1 MATSKPGTESFS
13 FVEEPDARYVVD
25 LPRRPP
31 SPPLQSELAAAS
43 SSTGAPLA
51 DLTSLPLASSSAS
64 APSMGPVADPPPPQ
78 HSPNPS
84 KMLASASAAA
94 NSLPSTSTLA
104 PSFLAAA
111 DSSSSGE
118 TRASSKGRK
127 RLTVTLGGLLSGGK
141 KDKHKSE
148 PRSDSSASHQPGQ
161 AADAAALGI
170 ASDRRSRSSSR
181 SQSLDETGGPGGLSS
196 VSPTSAH
203 DTHTLRPSKPPVS
216 LPGFFRHRISSSS
229 THQVRSSASSLDL
242 QESSPVAPAPAPR
255 PSLEA
260 IVPRRSV
267 DIPSR
272 EHSSSSQGSSVL
284 HSSASTAPTSP
295 DCASS
300 DFSTSPQL
308 LAPSSP
314 LDSGFFAP
322 GEQEGILAAERRR
335 RSSVALARELSR
347 EDQGEEDLAAF
358 VAASGS
364 LSPSPISP
372 AAPFSPSAPRRPN
385 DAASTSPALQPPAVA
400 NSSDEAPTPAQ
411 PLPSS
416 PTAVE
421 ASSSPTDASR
431 PSSPTTP
438 RRLTRNIEGL
448 SLSDLGRRSTP
459 DPSPPAQFAEATAA
473 PSAAPPV
480 SVDSSTLSRSST
492 NTRERLHALPRLL
505 SSDAISDYV
514 ASAEQEQEPDDGE
527 TESDTEAEEPSE
539 DEGDHYA
546 SADDGP
552 STSRNITPAQTPRM
566 TASVSL
572 FDSPSSPS
580 ARTPR
585 IPSLTG
591 LSVLS
596 AAASAAS
603 APASDVAAGPSWV
616 TFSPV
621 TPTPSTIRTARPLP
635 PSDTAN
641 ASYFDLP
648 RPTASSTS
656 RTPLVPPKTPLAP
669 MSISEVARG
678 KRPALQEDV
687 AGSAEAAARLSAS
700 TSSAQPDQRDD
711 AVVRQGLYRLRSHSE
726 VALMSPSMVDSDEE
740 PVGTGALTGLDPIWQ
755 AGRTLA
761 PSPALIT
768 TPASPPKSAQ
778 TLPQVP
784 SLPNPGPPLTPFAA
798 AAPTS
803 SQQLSASPTQ
813 PRNVLLTR
821 LTTANARIHRP
832 RSMYELRD
840 APPAYSSIARAP
852 GLGPQQPV
860 QPREEEGKEGLPAYT
875 CAIHIEGFMPRKME
889 FTAPGVQAKD
899 RAWKRQYIVL
909 HGTSIKVYKYDLRT
923 HPIPGEVDWSVIPAD
938 IAGHD
943 GPPPLHFHEG
953 EYGVIATPTGHRFPM
968 SITDA
973 KAKAKNHI
981 ITSATASS
989 QNQLLRHYSLQNAE
1003 SGLAADYIKR
1013 RHVVRVR
1020 AEGEQFLLQ
1029 AKDDRGVI
1037 DLIEALQAATNVAL
1051 DLDARPLP
1059 KFITLPRR
1067 RRRRRPRPDPN
1078 ANGTTASGAANSVP
1092 TSGTVVNPSTGTT
1105 GSGGRRD
1112 SPDRMGDMLAEEQ
1125 NAYAARSGGTV
1136 M

>member
-1 MATSKPGTESFS
+1 M
-13 FVEEPDARYVVD
+13 D
-25 LPRRPP
+25 
-31 SPPLQSELAAAS
+31 
-43 SSTGAPLA
+43 
-51 DLTSLPLASSSAS
+51 
-64 APSMGPVADPPPPQ
+64 PVADVALAQHPP
-78 HSPNPS
+78 NAS
-84 KMLASASAAA
+84 KASGPASGAAS
-94 NSLPSTSTLA
+94 SLPSTSTLSA
-104 PSFLAAA
+104 SLLAAA
-111 DSSSSGE
+111 DSSTPSEIRS
-118 TRASSKGRK
+118 SSKGRK
-127 RLTVTLGGLLSGGK
+127 RLTVTLGSLLSGGK
-141 KDKHKSE
+141 KDKQKSE
-148 PRSDSSASHQPGQ
+148 PRREGSASQPSGH
-161 AADAAALGI
+161 APDAAALG
-170 ASDRRSRSSSR
+170 AAPDRRSRSSSR
-181 SQSLDETGGPGGLSS
+181 SQSIDETDGPGVLASPL
-196 VSPTSAH
+196 PTSAH
-203 DTHTLRPSKPPVS
+203 DTQALRPFKPPVS
-216 LPGFFRHRISSSS
+216 LPGFFRHRLSSSS
-229 THQVRSSASSLDL
+229 THQVRSSASSPDL
-242 QESSPVAPAPAPR
+242 ESTSPVAPAPAPR
-255 PSLEA
+255 LSLEA
-260 IVPRRSV
+260 VVPRRSV
-267 DIPSR
+267 EIPSR
-272 EHSSSSQGSSVL
+272 EHSSSSQGSHVL
-284 HSSASTAPTSP
+284 HSVSSSASASTAPTSP
-295 DCASS
+295 DCVSS
-300 DFSTSPQL
+300 DFNTSPQL
-308 LAPSSP
+308 LTPSSP
-314 LDSGFFAP
+314 LDAGPFAP
-322 GEQEGILAAERRR
+322 AEQEGILIAERRR

-347 EDQGEEDLAAF
+347 DDQSEEDLAAF

-364 LSPSPISP
+364 LSASPKSSSAPFSPISP
-372 AAPFSPSAPRRPN
+372 RRSSDTAFS
-385 DAASTSPALQPPAVA
+385 SPALQPPAVA
-400 NSSDEAPTPAQ
+400 NSLEKVPRATQ
-411 PLPSS
+411 PLLSS
-416 PTAVE
+416 PTALE
-421 ASSSPTDASR
+421 ACSPPIDASR
-431 PSSPTTP
+431 PSSPTSRP

-448 SLSDLGRRSTP
+448 SLSDLGPRNAP
-459 DPSPPAQFAEATAA
+459 GPSPAAQVVEATAA
-473 PSAAPPV
+473 PPAASAVFAAPPL
-480 SVDSSTLSRSST
+480 SVDSSSLSRSST

-505 SSDAISDYV
+505 SSDAIPDYV
-514 ASAEQEQEPDDGE
+514 ATTEQEQEPDDGE
-527 TESDTEAEEPSE
+527 TETDTEAEEPSE
-539 DEGDHYA
+539 DEGDRYA

-552 STSRNITPAQTPRM
+552 STSRTITPAQTPRM
-566 TASVSL
+566 NASML
-572 FDSPSSPS
+572 AFDIPSSFS

-591 LSVLS
+591 LSALS
-596 AAASAAS
+596 ATSSAAS
-603 APASDVAAGPSWV
+603 ASGVPAGPSWV

-621 TPTPSTIRTARPLP
+621 TPTPSTVRTARPLP
-635 PSDTAN
+635 PSDTAD

-648 RPTASSTS
+648 RPTASFTG

-687 AGSAEAAARLSAS
+687 AGTTQAAARLSAS
-700 TSSAQPDQRDD
+700 TSSVHPDQRDE
-711 AVVRQGLYRLRSHSE
+711 VVIRQGLYRLRSHSE

-755 AGRTLA
+755 ACRMYTA
-761 PSPALIT
+761 SPAVIT
-768 TPASPPKSAQ
+768 TPASPPKPAQ

-784 SLPNPGPPLTPFAA
+784 SLPIPGPPPTPFAA
-798 AAPTS
+798 AGPSS
-803 SQQLSASPTQ
+803 SQHLSVSPTQ
-813 PRNVLLTR
+813 PRSALLTR
-821 LTTANARIHRP
+821 PTTANARIHRP

-852 GLGPQQPV
+852 GFGPQQPV

-899 RAWKRQYIVL
+899 RAWKRQYVVL

-953 EYGVIATPTGHRFPM
+953 EYGVIATTTSHRFPL

-1078 ANGTTASGAANSVP
+1078 ANGTAASGA
-1092 TSGTVVNPSTGTT
+1092 TVSAPASATITNPSNGTA
-1105 GSGGRRD
+1105 GSGGSRD
-1112 SPDRMGDMLAEEQ
+1112 LPDRMGDMLAEEQ